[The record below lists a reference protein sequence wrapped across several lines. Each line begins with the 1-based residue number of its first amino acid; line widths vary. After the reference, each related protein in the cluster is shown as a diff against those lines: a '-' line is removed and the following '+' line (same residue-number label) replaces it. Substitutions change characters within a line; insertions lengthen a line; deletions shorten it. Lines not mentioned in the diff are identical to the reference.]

1 MYNTE
6 QILVDSVV
14 DRFKNKW
21 IWIKKYNRSKIE
33 ILTEVNLWYWIPDI
47 VVIHKKN
54 TISNIRDTILSVFD
68 INILDIIKSKK
79 QISLD
84 WLLDLTKSSKN
95 QVNNSISVLI
105 NENIISNKWDNIF
118 SFTDYNTD
126 ISDCIA
132 IEVKLKNWK
141 RALNQAHRYKWFA
154 NESYV
159 LLPESNIWPALKQIE
174 LFKRFNVWL
183 LGYNED
189 KIIYH
194 FKPTSSKPI
203 SSKMVYLL
211 NEEMLLRNNII

>member
-6 QILVDSVV
+6 QILVDSII

-47 VVIHKKN
+47 VVIYKKSV
-54 TISNIRDTILSVFD
+54 ISSIRDTVLNVFD
-68 INILDIIKSKK
+68 INILDIIKNKK
-79 QISLD
+79 EISLD

-95 QVNNSISVLI
+95 QVNSSISVLI

-118 SFTDYNTD
+118 SFTGYNTD

-141 RALNQAHRYKWFA
+141 RALHQAHRYKWFA

-159 LLPESNIWPALKQIE
+159 LLPESNIKPALKQME
-174 LFKRFNVWL
+174 LFERYNVWL
-183 LGYNED
+183 IWFEKD
-189 KIIYH
+189 RIIKH
-194 FKPTSSKPI
+194 FIPNKEKPI
-203 SSKMVYLL
+203 SSKMNYLL
-211 NEEMLLRNNII
+211 NEHMISN